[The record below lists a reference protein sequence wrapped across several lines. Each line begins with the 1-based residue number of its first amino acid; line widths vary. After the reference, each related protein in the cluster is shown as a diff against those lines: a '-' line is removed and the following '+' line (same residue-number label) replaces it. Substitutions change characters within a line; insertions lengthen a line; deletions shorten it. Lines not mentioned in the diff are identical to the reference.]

1 MNRRMKKEIIMRIF
15 SELYIAAVLV
25 LAAVG
30 AVAAEDKTAV
40 SASNNTK
47 AQDEVAAAEKALGKL
62 FSMPATGHEVVKPVL
77 FASRA
82 NGPVALDG
90 KFNEGEWKNAAA
102 FNSFKNMTSRAVPF
116 TYKALYD
123 DNYIYLGLSTVLANA
138 TGIQK
143 QQEQDNAKNLKPDS
157 WSSAYSYEIFL
168 LPPGC
173 PYFQYTYSMG
183 KQKYDG
189 QGKDSKW
196 NGEWEAASFT
206 SGNTWNMVFKI
217 AVKPMG
223 LEKVTENATWRINLI
238 MYHNGKPVAVL
249 GNMSNYHII
258 ADFPELHA
266 IGYAQWRKKVLS
278 DADATLAKLQLPA
291 EQATP
296 LRALINLERRNT
308 PKDFSEAGSAA
319 KDFQYLGLISDAFG
333 QFSAEAEYAKLLSL
347 SKY

>member
-1 MNRRMKKEIIMRIF
+1 MKIF
-15 SELYIAAVLV
+15 SELYIAAVLA

-30 AVAAEDKTAV
+30 AIAAEDKTAASV
-40 SASNNTK
+40 SNNTK
-47 AQDEVAAAEKALGKL
+47 AQDEVAAAERALEKL
-62 FSMPATGHEVVKPVL
+62 LSLPTTGQEAVKPVL
-77 FASRA
+77 FASWA
-82 NGPVALDG
+82 HGPVALDG
-90 KFNEGEWKNAAA
+90 KFNEGEWKNADTC
-102 FNSFKNMTSRAVPF
+102 NSFKNMTGRAVQF

-123 DNYIYLGLSTVLANA
+123 DNYIYLGFSTVLTNA
-138 TGIQK
+138 TSIQK

-168 LPPGC
+168 MPPGC

-206 SGNTWNMVFKI
+206 SGSTWNMVFKI

-223 LEKVTENATWRINLI
+223 LEKVTENATWRFNLV
-238 MYHNGKPVAVL
+238 MYHNGKPAAVL

-258 ADFPELHA
+258 ADFPELHS
-266 IGYAQWRKKVLS
+266 IGYSQWREKVLS
-278 DADATLAKLQLPA
+278 DADATLAKLQLPT

-296 LRALINLERRNT
+296 LRALINIERKNT

-319 KDFQYLGLISDAFG
+319 KDFQYLGLISDALG
-333 QFSAEAEYAKLLSL
+333 QFSAEAEYAKLLSTTKYN
-347 SKY
+347 SK

>member
-1 MNRRMKKEIIMRIF
+1 MRVRIF
-15 SELYIAAVLV
+15 SELYIAAVLA

-30 AVAAEDKTAV
+30 AVAAEDKTAAP
-40 SASNNTK
+40 ASSNTI
-47 AQDEVAAAEKALGKL
+47 AQDEVATAEKALGKL
-62 FSMPATGHEVVKPVL
+62 LLFPATGYEVVKPVL

-82 NGPVALDG
+82 SGPVSLDG

-123 DNYIYLGLSTVLANA
+123 DNYIYLGFSTVLANA
-138 TGIQK
+138 ASIQK
-143 QQEQDNAKNLKPDS
+143 QQEQDNAKKLKPDS

-168 LPPGC
+168 MPPGC

-189 QGKDSKW
+189 QGMDSKW

-223 LEKVTENATWRINLI
+223 LEKVTENATWRFNLI

-258 ADFPELHA
+258 ADFSEFHT
-266 IGYAQWRKKVLS
+266 IGYSQWREKVLS

-296 LRALINLERRNT
+296 LRALINIERKNT

-319 KDFQYLGLISDAFG
+319 KDFQYLGLISDALG

-347 SKY
+347 SKYKSK

>member
-1 MNRRMKKEIIMRIF
+1 MRMKIF
-15 SELYIAAVLV
+15 SELYIALV
-25 LAAVG
+25 IALAAVA
-30 AVAAEDKTAV
+30 AVAAEDKIAASV
-40 SASNNTK
+40 SNNSIVL
-47 AQDEVAAAEKALGKL
+47 DEVATVEKALGKL

-82 NGPVALDG
+82 HDHVALDG
-90 KFNEGEWKNAAA
+90 NFNEGEWKNAAV
-102 FNSFKNMTSRAVPF
+102 FNSFKNMTSRAVQF